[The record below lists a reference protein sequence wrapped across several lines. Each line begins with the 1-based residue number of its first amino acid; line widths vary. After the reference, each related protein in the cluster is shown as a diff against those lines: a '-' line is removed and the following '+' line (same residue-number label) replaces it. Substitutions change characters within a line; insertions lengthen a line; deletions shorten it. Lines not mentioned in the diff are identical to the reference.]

1 MELPSRRET
10 SMRFEIFRLDENGTA
25 VGDSQIA
32 EADTVRVIVEH
43 AAATGDRLY
52 IRPLRNALV

>member
-1 MELPSRRET
+1 
-10 SMRFEIFRLDENGTA
+10 MRFEIFRLDESGTS

-32 EADTVRVIVEH
+32 EADAVRAIVEH

-52 IRPLRNALV
+52 IRPLQKASV

>member
-1 MELPSRRET
+1 MEPASRREK

-32 EADTVRVIVEH
+32 EAEAVRSIVEH
-43 AAATGDRLY
+43 AAATGDRVY
-52 IRPLRNALV
+52 IRPLGNATV